1 MKRHIR
7 TVILMKSNYL
17 TSGTDYAKASRE
29 IARQEIEKHK
39 KTVCVSCEQ
48 NIANQVAA
56 VMLKALHDNFGFGKD
71 RMCRLI
77 DCTESLFELCAQD
90 GKRYQATDCIKW
102 LQDAMG
108 IDLNKGE

>member
-1 MKRHIR
+1 
-7 TVILMKSNYL
+7 MKSNYL
-17 TSGTDYAKASRE
+17 TSGSDYAKASRAVAKAE
-29 IARQEIEKHK
+29 IDKIVQERCPK
-39 KTVCVSCEQ
+39 CEQ

-77 DCTESLFELCAQD
+77 DCTESLFELCAAN

-102 LQDAMG
+102 LRDCIG
-108 IDLNKGE
+108 IDLEGE